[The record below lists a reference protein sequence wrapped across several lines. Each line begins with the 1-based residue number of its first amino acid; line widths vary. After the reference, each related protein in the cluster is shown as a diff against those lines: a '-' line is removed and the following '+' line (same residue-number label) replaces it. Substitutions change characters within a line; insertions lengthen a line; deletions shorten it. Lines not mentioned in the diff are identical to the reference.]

1 MIRKGQWVLGLLI
14 GLLMLSGSL
23 VVNAEKNYF
32 SVSAELPNNQI
43 DEEKAYFDL
52 KMEPEQEQTVYI
64 NIKNDDN
71 VKHTYDVITDLATTS
86 DSGGIIYDTDN
97 SRIDRSLPFNI
108 AEVTTN
114 HKNVI
119 VKAQSTKRVG
129 ITIEMPKKPF
139 RGIALGAINIHQQ
152 VKKGRESSNNDF
164 SVQNRFGYVIGMKL
178 QEQKTV
184 TVRPDMKLMYA
195 GPRQV
200 NGHNHVVAQLQNPR
214 AVIMED
220 LKVSSYVTKNGD
232 SKKLL
237 KTTKEKMR
245 MAPNSNFYYAL
256 GDGQKQLKPG
266 KYTLYLNADSEKGKY
281 KWNFKKEFTITA
293 QKARKLNKT
302 AVIQPEKVTNWW
314 LVGGLAAVIL
324 ALLGWIIW
332 LLRTRRK
339 ED

>member
-1 MIRKGQWVLGLLI
+1 MIYKKQWILGFILGLITLN
-14 GLLMLSGSL
+14 LSMVAYAEKNHFS
-23 VVNAEKNYF
+23 VNAELPSNQLNQKNTF
-32 SVSAELPNNQI
+32 
-43 DEEKAYFDL
+43 FDL
-52 KMEPEQEQTVYI
+52 KMEPGKEQTVYV
-64 NIKNDDN
+64 NIKNDDK
-71 VKHTYDVITDLATTS
+71 VEHKYDVITNLATTS
-86 DSGGIIYDTDN
+86 DNGSIIYNEITPRLDK
-97 SRIDRSLPFNI
+97 SLSFNI
-108 AEVTTN
+108 ADATTN
-114 HKNVI
+114 QKNVV
-119 VKAQSTKRVG
+119 VKANSTKRVG
-129 ITIEMPKKPF
+129 VTIEMPKKSF
-139 RGIALGAINIHQQ
+139 EGIALGGINILQQ
-152 VKKGRESSNNDF
+152 VKQDKKKSSSGF
-164 SVQNRFGYVIGMKL
+164 SLQNQFGYVIGLKL
-178 QEQKTV
+178 QEQETNTV
-184 TVRPDMKLMYA
+184 KPDMKLLSA
-195 GPRQV
+195 GPRQL
-200 NGHNHVVAQLQNPR
+200 NGRNHIVAQLQNPR

-302 AVIQPEKVTNWW
+302 SVIQPEKVTNWW
-314 LVGGLAAVIL
+314 LVGGLAVVIL

>member
-1 MIRKGQWVLGLLI
+1 MKKFSWIFG
-14 GLLMLSGSL
+14 MLFGVCCFWGSITAQ
-23 VVNAEKNYF
+23 AEKNHF
-32 SVSAELPNNQI
+32 SVQAELPTNQI
-43 DEEKAYFDL
+43 NHDAGYFDL
-52 KMEPEQEQTVYI
+52 MMKPGQQQTVYVRI
-64 NIKNDDN
+64 YNGDEKDH
-71 VKHTYDVITDLATTS
+71 VYDVIT
-86 DSGGIIYDTDN
+86 
-97 SRIDRSLPFNI
+97 NI
-108 AEVTTN
+108 AMTSNSGSISYSEVEPILDKSVAFNVAEATNN
-114 HKNVI
+114 HKGVV
-119 VKAQSTKRVG
+119 VKANTTKRVG
-129 ITIEMPKKPF
+129 ITIEMPKKSF
-139 RGIALGAINIHQQ
+139 EGIALGGINILQQ
-152 VKKGRESSNNDF
+152 VKQEKNKSSSGF
-164 SVQNRFGYVIGMKL
+164 SLQNQFGYVLGLKL
-178 QEQKTV
+178 QEQKKNTV
-184 TVRPDMKLMYA
+184 KPDMKLLSA
-195 GPRQV
+195 GPRQI
-200 NGHNHVVAQLQNPR
+200 NGYNHIVAQLQNPR
-214 AVIMED
+214 ATIMEN

-302 AVIQPEKVTNWW
+302 SVIQPEKVTNWW
-314 LVGGLAAVIL
+314 LVGGLAVVIL